1 MRGGKSGRKRKS
13 DVWNEAKPGKKVL
26 KTKLVGSRRPSDL
39 PPKKGSRKNTEFG
52 GSSTR
57 EED

>member
-1 MRGGKSGRKRKS
+1 MRGGKGGRKRKG
-13 DVWNEAKPGKKVL
+13 DVWNEAKPGKKVV
-26 KTKLVGSRRPSDL
+26 KKIPGSRRASDL